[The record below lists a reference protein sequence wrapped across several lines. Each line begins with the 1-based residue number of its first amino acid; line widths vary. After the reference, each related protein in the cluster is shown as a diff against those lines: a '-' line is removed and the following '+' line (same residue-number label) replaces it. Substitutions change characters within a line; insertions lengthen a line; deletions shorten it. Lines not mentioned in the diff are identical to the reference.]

1 MSWWPASNSGW
12 PGANSVVRAVT
23 LLLFG
28 LAGLLPG
35 RAAAHPGVCADPALQ
50 LLSLGFAGAYVLS
63 VSVNPAYPTV
73 GSAQLVV
80 GVCDGDT
87 LTPVEGATVQLT
99 PISPEGKEGSVIRA
113 FARTQY
119 AEEYSADLR
128 IKEPGTWRYKV
139 RVGGSEGRG
148 EVEVQLNVL
157 PAPGYDS
164 GSTIVFAIA
173 NGAILLGAGYVV
185 WQIRR
190 GRTAHQ
196 GKTAAKAR

>member
-1 MSWWPASNSGW
+1 ML
-12 PGANSVVRAVT
+12 RALT

-28 LAGLLPG
+28 LAALLPG
-35 RAAAHPGVCADPALQ
+35 RATAHPGVCTDPALQ
-50 LLSLGFAGAYVLS
+50 LLSLGFSGAYVLS

-73 GSAQLVV
+73 GTAQLVV

-99 PISPEGKEGSVIRA
+99 PVSPDGKEGSVIRA
-113 FARTQY
+113 FTRTQY
-119 AEEYSADLR
+119 AEEYSADVR
-128 IKEPGTWRYKV
+128 IKDSGTWRYKV
-139 RVGGSEGRG
+139 RVDGSEGRG

-157 PAPGYDS
+157 SAPAYDG
-164 GSTIVFAIA
+164 GSTVVFAIA
-173 NGAILLGAGYVV
+173 NGAILVGAGYIV

-196 GKTAAKAR
+196 DRPAKAR